1 VFRSFLEEA
10 ADTVAAHG
18 GSLSGEHGDG
28 LARSELLSRMYTPQV
43 LGSFADFKRV
53 WDPTGAM
60 NPGIVVRPAPLDEN
74 LRYTRQVVNL
84 PQPVLHYPEDGG
96 DMQRALRRC
105 VGVGKCRSDVGTV
118 MCPSWLVTK
127 DEKHSTR
134 GRARILQEIVNG
146 EFVSDGW
153 RSKDALEALD
163 LCLSCKGCSSDCPT
177 GVDMATYKAEFLHQH
192 YRRRLRPLSHLSMG
206 WLPVAARIASRFPSA
221 VNAITRS
228 PVQRLLKRLGGIDR
242 QRQIPP
248 FAAKSFVASHRRER
262 RQAGRQQTGRQQ
274 TGQPVVLWPDTFNN
288 YMSPEVLKAGDS
300 VLAKAGLAPQLPGGS
315 VCCGLTWFSTGQ
327 LGMAKR
333 VLERTARVLA
343 PAQEAGLP
351 IVVLEPSCATMLRSE
366 ARSVLGETPF
376 TRYLQ
381 ENVLTLAEALER
393 YARDW
398 QPPTV
403 ARPAVGQVH
412 CHQSSVLGFEADER
426 LMARA
431 GIDTAGMQ
439 RSCCGL
445 AGNFGFEQGHYD
457 VSRASAERL
466 LLPAVEGAS
475 ADAVLVADG
484 YSCRTQVQQLSGRRA
499 AHLAEVLD
507 AGGTDTCGTD
517 TCGTDTCGTDSC

>member
-1 VFRSFLEEA
+1 
-10 ADTVAAHG
+10 
-18 GSLSGEHGDG
+18 
-28 LARSELLSRMYTPQV
+28 
-43 LGSFADFKRV
+43 
-53 WDPTGAM
+53 
-60 NPGIVVRPAPLDEN
+60 
-74 LRYTRQVVNL
+74 
-84 PQPVLHYPEDGG
+84 
-96 DMQRALRRC
+96 
-105 VGVGKCRSDVGTV
+105 

-206 WLPVAARIASRFPSA
+206 WLPVTARIASRFPAA

-366 ARSVLGETPF
+366 ARAVLGETPW
-376 TRYLQ
+376 TNYLRD
-381 ENVLTLAEALER
+381 NVLTLAEALER
-393 YARDW
+393 YAPDW
-398 QPPTV
+398 QPPAV

-466 LLPAVEGAS
+466 LLPAVEGAP

-507 AGGTDTCGTD
+507 AGGTDTLGAD
-517 TCGTDTCGTDSC
+517 TCGTDTC